1 MSMRGLRSYLR
12 SPIDLNT
19 ILTHNLA
26 DFLCRFQA
34 LSKLIGEVL
43 EAEGRQIYIENP
55 NFANS

>member
-1 MSMRGLRSYLR
+1 MSMRGLRSYLK

-34 LSKLIGEVL
+34 LSNLIGELL
-43 EAEGRQIYIENP
+43 EAEGRRL
-55 NFANS
+55 